1 MVLINSS
8 FSFPLNI
15 TVILTATDGAVSVP
29 GGYVVPLNG
38 SLTLICNATGAMFSS
53 LVSLQWN
60 ITLVGSTSVIGTRG
74 TLDSSG
80 RGKYSVP
87 DGLQTENPT
96 LLRVH
101 NLQLNESSST
111 FQCSVPDNLGGY
123 LARSQAQVVFVEGEM
138 AIRLHIVNIY
148 RYLKVLRN

>member
-1 MVLINSS
+1 MILLFVSTEYI
-8 FSFPLNI
+8 I
-15 TVILTATDGAVSVP
+15 VILSATDGAVPVP

-38 SLTLICNATGAMFSS
+38 SLTLKCNATMFSR

-60 ITLVGSTSVIGTRG
+60 ITLAGSTSVIGTRG

-96 LLRVH
+96 LLHVH

-111 FQCSVPDNLGGY
+111 FQCSVPNNLGGY

-138 AIRLHIVNIY
+138 TILLHIVNIY
-148 RYLKVLRN
+148 RYLKALRN